1 MFLLPRGGLDV
12 DLLPGKPPVGRLE
25 VEARF
30 RDWGSRGKSGIHV
43 RANVR
48 GIFQLP
54 LHDEDVLARAAHE
67 LALTAEHHVVDTC
80 KALVFRQRQQAVAD
94 PFALFVVLA
103 SVALVEAAKV
113 AWVLRSEGQSSEL
126 PSLMR
131 N

>member
-67 LALTAEHHVVDTC
+67 LALTAEHPVADTG
-80 KALVFRQRQQAVAD
+80 KALVFRQRQPAADTTFAFFVFLAV
-94 PFALFVVLA
+94 
-103 SVALVEAAKV
+103 VALVWASNV
-113 AWVLRSEGQSSEL
+113 AWGL
-126 PSLMR
+126 
-131 N
+131 

>member
-54 LHDEDVLARAAHE
+54 LHAEDVLARAAHE
-67 LALTAEHHVVDTC
+67 LALTAEHHVVEPG
-80 KALVFRQRQQAVAD
+80 KALVFRQRTQRPEERRVG
-94 PFALFVVLA
+94 
-103 SVALVEAAKV
+103 KT
-113 AWVLRSEGQSSEL
+113 WVRKCRARGA
-126 PSLMR
+126 PDY
-131 N
+131 